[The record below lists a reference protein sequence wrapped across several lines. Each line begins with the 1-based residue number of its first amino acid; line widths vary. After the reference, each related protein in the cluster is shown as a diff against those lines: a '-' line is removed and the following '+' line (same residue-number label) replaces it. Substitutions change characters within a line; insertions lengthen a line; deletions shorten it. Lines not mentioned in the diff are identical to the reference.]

1 MFIPRTLEPAIRRM
15 LFQGKVLILYG
26 PRQVGKTTLAQNI
39 AKDYG
44 KVLNLSCDDPL
55 TRQKLSNK
63 DTVTLKALVQGYEF
77 ILIDEAQR
85 VENIGLTL
93 KQLVD
98 TLPKTAQVM
107 ATGSSSFDLANKIKE
122 PLTGRSRE
130 FTLLPFSLEELRAVE
145 NPLEQEATLEDK
157 VLYGLYPEVSLKK
170 EDRLYA
176 LKNITENYLYKDIF
190 IFEGIRKPEWMEKIA
205 QLLAISTGSL
215 ISYSELANTLDLSK
229 QTVEHYIRILEQAF
243 IIYTLRPYHNNLR
256 SELTKKRKIYF
267 YDTGIR
273 NMLLSNFQP
282 MDLRAD
288 KGGLWENFVV
298 TERLKWASNHEH
310 LTLKSHFWRSTT
322 GQEVD
327 LLEQENTKKRA
338 FEIKWNSEKKQKIP
352 SQFLANYG
360 KTPYTLIH
368 RENFL
373 EEIYK

>member
-176 LKNITENYLYKDIF
+176 LKNIT
-190 IFEGIRKPEWMEKIA
+190 
-205 QLLAISTGSL
+205 
-215 ISYSELANTLDLSK
+215 
-229 QTVEHYIRILEQAF
+229 
-243 IIYTLRPYHNNLR
+243 
-256 SELTKKRKIYF
+256 
-267 YDTGIR
+267 
-273 NMLLSNFQP
+273 
-282 MDLRAD
+282 
-288 KGGLWENFVV
+288 
-298 TERLKWASNHEH
+298 
-310 LTLKSHFWRSTT
+310 
-322 GQEVD
+322 
-327 LLEQENTKKRA
+327 
-338 FEIKWNSEKKQKIP
+338 
-352 SQFLANYG
+352 
-360 KTPYTLIH
+360 
-368 RENFL
+368 
-373 EEIYK
+373 